1 MIPIGLLP
9 CRLFGESTISCYNN
23 PMSSS
28 SDLPPRSRRPTTL
41 LTASIVVG
49 VVLLLGIGSLLWLA
63 QQRFLIRPTPTP
75 TATAGTPVTATPDFR
90 ATQLAEDVGTQIA
103 YQATAQQLPPT
114 GTKTAERA
122 LLPQVSAGD
131 TSTATPVAGSQLPPA
146 PSPIASPRNNT
157 AILPIVSNGASPLPT
172 PPPPVSPLLPPT
184 PTLVAPVA
192 TATPL
197 LTATPLPSPTTTPI
211 PSPTPTIFSVPSLN
225 GYIIHT
231 PDAALRV
238 GPSNLY
244 SEAGRLAVNTN
255 INLLGRDATGEWV
268 YICCVNN
275 KPYWVRQAY
284 VQPRDNPTATA
295 APTDSNPNDVR
306 WLPLQPLASSLEP
319 LPAPA
324 TAVPADDFPLA
335 QRDASHRA
343 RVPRVPPSPLNNGW
357 PSPALAGGP
366 FTTGAVVGGV
376 NVLAMSADNQLY
388 SFDRVDG
395 HQRWRYLINF
405 PVRRTP
411 TVQDSNIYVVSDDGQ
426 QLFALVDAGNAANLV
441 WQKRLPRKPTSGGVV
456 GSNNAARLFISTLE
470 NNQAILYALNRNT
483 GDVLQEKQLGTV
495 ALQTPTLGGQ
505 LVYVGGSSLWALDVE
520 NFEQA
525 WVNTEIQ
532 NVAVPPLYPN
542 NGVLALSELYVADN
556 AGHVYGLDAN
566 TGVRLKT
573 YSSGDGVTAL
583 AANNTTLF
591 VAGPGYVKA
600 ITRDK
605 DFKEL
610 WRVGI
615 NGQPLGGL
623 LVDND
628 LVLVVTDTGDV
639 QYLNP
644 ADGNSH
650 HEAPLL
656 QAPLSGNVAISG
668 LYLFAPATNN
678 YLYALR
684 ANQ

>member
-1 MIPIGLLP
+1 M
-9 CRLFGESTISCYNN
+9 
-23 PMSSS
+23 
-28 SDLPPRSRRPTTL
+28 

-90 ATQLAEDVGTQIA
+90 ATQLAEDVGTQVA
-103 YQATAQQLPPT
+103 YQATVQQNQPT
-114 GTKTAERA
+114 GTQTPDRV

-131 TSTATPVAGSQLPPA
+131 TSTATPIVGSQLPVP
-146 PSPIASPRNNT
+146 PSPVASPLGNT
-157 AILPIVSNGASPLPT
+157 ANLPIVSNGSSPLPT
-172 PPPPVSPLLPPT
+172 PPPPVSPLITPT
-184 PTLVAPVA
+184 PTFVAPVA

-197 LTATPLPSPTTTPI
+197 PTATSLPSPTATQI

-225 GYIIHT
+225 GFIIHT

-244 SEAGRLAVNTN
+244 SEAGHLGANTN

-275 KPYWVRQAY
+275 SPYWVRQAY

-324 TAVPADDFPLA
+324 TAVPADDYPLT
-335 QRDASHRA
+335 QRDASNRA
-343 RVPRVPPSPLNNGW
+343 RVPRVPPSPLTNGW
-357 PSPALAGGP
+357 PGPALAGGP
-366 FTTGAVVGGV
+366 FTTGAVVGGSS
-376 NVLAMSADNQLY
+376 VLAVSADTQLY

-395 HQRWRYLINF
+395 HQRWRYQIGQS
-405 PVRRTP
+405 VRRTP
-411 TVQDSNIYVVSDDGQ
+411 TIQDNNIYVVSDDGQ

-441 WQKRLPRKPTSGGVV
+441 WQKRLPRKPTSGVVV

-470 NNQAILYALNRNT
+470 NNQAFFYALNRST
-483 GDVLQEKQLGTV
+483 GDVLQEKQLGTA

-520 NFEQA
+520 TFEQI

-532 NVAVPPLYPN
+532 NVVVPPLYPN

-556 AGHVYGLDAN
+556 AGRVYGLDAN
-566 TGVRLKT
+566 TGVKLKM
-573 YSSGDGVTAL
+573 YSSGDSVTAL
-583 AANNTTLF
+583 AANNNTLF

-639 QYLNP
+639 QYMNP
-644 ADGNSH
+644 ADGTTR
-650 HEAPLL
+650 HESPLI
-656 QAPLSGNVAISG
+656 QAPLSGHVAVSG